1 MLKNEILCNETC
13 TISRMYI
20 IRRKLITNR
29 GKYIYKKNG
38 KLKTKNK
45 LVTIRKKKPNLL
57 KK

>member
-38 KLKTKNK
+38 KLKTK
-45 LVTIRKKKPNLL
+45 KKKKNL
-57 KK
+57 